1 MKITVFG
8 LRRDF
13 EQREFC
19 DVRLYEGW
27 GDVRATALR
36 EVVDSDVVI
45 NASYCPEGARI
56 LDEVLELPRP
66 VHVFYNL
73 DTPVTLRHVGTL
85 AGYRA
90 AHDFLRGMPK
100 SEIRKAA

>member
-56 LDEVLELPRP
+56 LDEVLELPAPGARLLQP
-66 VHVFYNL
+66 GHPG
-73 DTPVTLRHVGTL
+73 DPSPCRHARGVPRGARLL
-85 AGYRA
+85 ARHA
-90 AHDFLRGMPK
+90 
-100 SEIRKAA
+100 EV